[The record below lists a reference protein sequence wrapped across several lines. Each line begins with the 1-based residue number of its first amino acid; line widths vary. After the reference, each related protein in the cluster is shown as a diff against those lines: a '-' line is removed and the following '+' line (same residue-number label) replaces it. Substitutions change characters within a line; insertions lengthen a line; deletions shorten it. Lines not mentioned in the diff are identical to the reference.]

1 MGVSGKFC
9 AAASLAIRDSK
20 EESDMDHNYSPV
32 LYAPQA
38 TRQIDTRVKLGRETV
53 AGVYKRPNGFHT
65 MVRRLIQGVL
75 RKFFYE
81 CGCKPLALHKITKF
95 GWAKI

>member
-20 EESDMDHNYSPV
+20 EASGVDHNYSPV

-38 TRQIDTRVKLGRETV
+38 TGQADTWAKLGKETV
-53 AGVYKRPNGFHT
+53 AGLYKRPNGSHV

-75 RKFFYE
+75 RKFF
-81 CGCKPLALHKITKF
+81 L
-95 GWAKI
+95 